1 MRRREFIAVLGGAVA
16 LPLAAR
22 AQKAP
27 VRIGFLYA
35 GAAGS
40 LTTTA
45 HIAEINEGLHD
56 NGMIEGRDYVLES
69 RFADGR
75 YERFPDLARELG
87 QAGAS
92 VILVSTIAAVR
103 AAQRLDPA
111 VPVVMIAI
119 NDPVGTG
126 LVASLARPGG
136 HTTGMATLNEDLTPK
151 ILEFQRMIVPEAKIL
166 GILLNPAN
174 PSNPPMVDN
183 IRARAGAMGVTVHS
197 VTLRFPEEL
206 DAALAALAAG
216 KPDALQLLGGRQFSI
231 SAIASPHSPSNIGC
245 RSLRPGRRSSNW
257 AAFWATA
264 RRGASS

>member
-1 MRRREFIAVLGGAVA
+1 
-16 LPLAAR
+16 
-22 AQKAP
+22 
-27 VRIGFLYA
+27 
-35 GAAGS
+35 
-40 LTTTA
+40 
-45 HIAEINEGLHD
+45 
-56 NGMIEGRDYVLES
+56 VLES